1 MATSIISTAIA
12 VAVLWVAYRVLFI
25 NSNRLVFNRAFL
37 ITALGF
43 SLILPAAG
51 LMIGGSSPQI
61 VSYRQSLFS
70 GIMLDEVVITAE
82 GVIVNTPVEMT
93 AQEETAAPV
102 VATVNSFN
110 IWKYLWIIYLI
121 GVGVMGMVFLF
132 KLGKILFIIV
142 SSPKKKMPGYTAVFT
157 GKEHGSY
164 SFFSYAFFPNE
175 NVNAEIVRHEMSHI
189 AHHHSIDIL
198 FVELMM
204 IIQWFNPFIYLY
216 KRELQSIHEYMADR
230 DVVATGIDKQ
240 NYMMLILQQCTA
252 VDFSNMSNN
261 FSFLLTKKR
270 IKMITQ
276 SKKAKGVVIKA
287 LLTLPLF
294 ALLLFANCKSNG
306 QNKVSAEKAEI
317 AETTTD
323 NEKLTTI
330 KIGEESYVSFADPME
345 ISLDGKDYTLDIN
358 SVKNEKTFKLGDHKV
373 VAKNNHDERHSYTLT
388 VDGKP
393 FDLNYI
399 TRMLFEDSDE
409 ATDDSEFIIDD
420 TEFDKSDIE
429 LGAVE
434 VMPGYP
440 GGINAMYD
448 FIQKNLK
455 YPESAKDKGI
465 EGRVFISFVVEKDGS
480 ISNVNVLRGVC
491 EELDAEAVKVVKAMP
506 KWTPGMNNGKAVRVQ
521 YTLPIVFKLSGDSTT
536 TALSGTKWEGRGEGI
551 GNDTAEGMKFVMDMT
566 MDFYNN
572 NDGLFVMKL
581 MAQDQDGKTTPQT
594 VFENVGLDFTYS
606 YDGKSAGSIQPKNTD
621 GSTLGGEDQQPYSF
635 VMQDGKIIVSF
646 YDFKDDCGIE
656 KITFNRK

>member
-1 MATSIISTAIA
+1 MALNIISIAIA

-37 ITALGF
+37 IIALGF

-51 LMIGGSSPQI
+51 VMIGGSSPQI

-70 GIMLDEVVITAE
+70 GIMLEEVVITAE
-82 GVIVNTPVEMT
+82 GVTISTPADVRADNGE
-93 AQEETAAPV
+93 AAPV
-102 VATVNSFN
+102 VAKNRRTFDFIGLISL
-110 IWKYLWIIYLI
+110 IWLTGAMIATLI
-121 GVGVMGMVFLF
+121 FLI
-132 KLGKILFIIV
+132 KLGKLLFIIIK
-142 SSPKKKMPGYTAVFT
+142 SPKKKMPGYTAVFT

-164 SFFSYAFFPNE
+164 SFFNYAFFPNE

-189 AHHHSIDIL
+189 AHHHSADIL

-216 KRELQSIHEYMADR
+216 KRELQSLHEYMADR

-276 SKKAKGVVIKA
+276 NKKAKGVVIKA

-294 ALLLFANCKSNG
+294 ALLLFANCKS
-306 QNKVSAEKAEI
+306 KVNDKAPE
-317 AETTTD
+317 
-323 NEKLTTI
+323 N
-330 KIGEESYVSFADPME
+330 
-345 ISLDGKDYTLDIN
+345 N
-358 SVKNEKTFKLGDHKV
+358 V
-373 VAKNNHDERHSYTLT
+373 V
-388 VDGKP
+388 
-393 FDLNYI
+393 
-399 TRMLFEDSDE
+399 E
-409 ATDDSEFIIDD
+409 ATEKIETQAVETPAVETVANDNSEIYD
-420 TEFDKSDIE
+420 
-429 LGAVE
+429 GAVE
-434 VMPGYP
+434 VMPEYP
-440 GGINAMYD
+440 GGMNAMFD
-448 FIQKNLK
+448 FIQKNVK
-455 YPESAKDKGI
+455 YPKSAKEKGI
-465 EGRVFISFVVEKDGS
+465 EGKVYVSFVVEKDGS
-480 ISNVNVLRGVC
+480 LSSFQVLRSVN
-491 EELDAEAVKVVKAMP
+491 EELDAEAIRVLKAMP
-506 KWTPGMNNGKAVRVQ
+506 KWKAGMQDGKAVRVH
-521 YTLPIVFKLSGDSTT
+521 YVMPFSFKLTGNENTT
-536 TALSGTKWEGRGEGI
+536 TALSGTKWNGEG
-551 GNDTAEGMKFVMDMT
+551 EGMKDGVKYNMTMT

-581 MAQDQDGKTTPQT
+581 TAQEKGGETAV

-606 YDGKSAGSIQPKNTD
+606 FDGKSAGSIQPKNTD

-635 VMQDGKIIVSF
+635 VVKGNEIIVNF

-656 KITFNRK
+656 KITFVKK

>member
-1 MATSIISTAIA
+1 MALNIISIAIA
-12 VAVLWVAYRVLFI
+12 IALLWAAYRLLFI
-25 NSNRLVFNRAFL
+25 NSNRLIFNRAFL
-37 ITALGF
+37 IIALGF

-51 LMIGGSSPQI
+51 FYIGRSTPQI
-61 VSYRQSLFS
+61 VSYRQSLFQ

-142 SSPKKKMPGYTAVFT
+142 NSPKKKMPGYTAVFT

-164 SFFSYAFFPNE
+164 SFFNYAFFPDE
-175 NVNAEIVRHEMSHI
+175 NVSEEIVRHEMSHI
-189 AHHHSIDIL
+189 AHHHSADIL

-216 KRELQSIHEYMADR
+216 KRELQSLHEYMADR

-306 QNKVSAEKAEI
+306 
-317 AETTTD
+317 
-323 NEKLTTI
+323 NEKP
-330 KIGEESYVSFADPME
+330 AD
-345 ISLDGKDYTLDIN
+345 KKA
-358 SVKNEKTFKLGDHKV
+358 V
-373 VAKNNHDERHSYTLT
+373 
-388 VDGKP
+388 
-393 FDLNYI
+393 
-399 TRMLFEDSDE
+399 E
-409 ATDDSEFIIDD
+409 ATETVETQAVETVVNDDSEVYG
-420 TEFDKSDIE
+420 S
-429 LGAVE
+429 VE
-434 VMPGYP
+434 VMPEYF
-440 GGINAMYD
+440 GGTTAMFE

-455 YPESAKDKGI
+455 YPESAKEKGL
-465 EGRVFISFVVEKDGS
+465 EGRVFIGFVVEKDGS
-480 ISNVNVLRGVC
+480 LSSFQVLRGVC
-491 EELDAEAVKVVKAMP
+491 DEIDAEAVRVLKMMP
-506 KWTPGMNNGKAVRVQ
+506 KWKPGMNNGEPVRVQ
-521 YTLPIVFKLSGDSTT
+521 YTMPFKFQLTGNENTM
-536 TALSGTKWEGRGEGI
+536 TALSGTHWMGTGI
-551 GNDTAEGMKFVMDMT
+551 GYKDGSKFVMDMT

-594 VFENVGLDFTYS
+594 VFEDVGLDFTYS
-606 YDGKSAGSIQPKNTD
+606 YDGTSAGSIQPKNTD

-635 VMQDGKIIVSF
+635 VMKDGKIIVSF
-646 YDFKDDCGIE
+646 YDFKEDIGIE
-656 KITFNRK
+656 TITFVKK

>member
-1 MATSIISTAIA
+1 MATSIISIAIS
-12 VAVLWVAYRVLFI
+12 VAILWIAYRLLFI
-25 NSNRLVFNRAFL
+25 NSNRLTFNRSFL
-37 ITALGF
+37 IIALGF

-51 LMIGGSSPQI
+51 IMIGGSSPQI
-61 VSYRQSLFS
+61 VSYRQSLFQ

-82 GVIVNTPVEMT
+82 GVTISTPAEVF
-93 AQEETAAPV
+93 AEEAV
-102 VATVNSFN
+102 VPTVSEPAHSFN
-110 IWKYLWIIYLI
+110 IWRYIWILYIIGAGMMALI
-121 GVGVMGMVFLF
+121 FLF
-132 KLGKILFIIV
+132 KLGKILYIIIR
-142 SSPKKKMPGYTAVFT
+142 SSKKKMPGYTAIFT

-164 SFFSYAFFPNE
+164 SFFNYAFFPNE
-175 NVNAEIVRHEMSHI
+175 NVNEEIVRHEMSHI
-189 AHHHSIDIL
+189 AHHHSADIL

-216 KRELQSIHEYMADR
+216 KRELQSLHEYMADR

-306 QNKVSAEKAEI
+306 QNKVSADKISENSAEKES
-317 AETTTD
+317 
-323 NEKLTTI
+323 LTTI
-330 KIGEESYVSFADPME
+330 KLGEESFVSFADPME
-345 ISLDGKDYTLDIN
+345 ISFDGTDYTLDIN

-373 VAKNNHDERHSYTLT
+373 VAKNNHDERNSYTVT

-399 TRMLFEDSDE
+399 TQMLFDDSDE
-409 ATDDSEFIIDD
+409 ATDDSEVYNGVDVQP
-420 TEFDKSDIE
+420 E
-429 LGAVE
+429 
-434 VMPGYP
+434 YP

-455 YPESAKDKGI
+455 YPESAKNKGI
-465 EGRVFISFVVEKDGS
+465 EGRVFVQFVVEKDGS
-480 ISNVNVLRGVC
+480 LSSFQVLRGVSDDI
-491 EELDAEAVKVVKAMP
+491 DAEAVRVLKMMP
-506 KWTPGMNNGKAVRVQ
+506 KWKPGMMNGKPVRVHF
-521 YTLPIVFKLSGDSTT
+521 TMPFKFQLTANENTT
-536 TALSGTKWEGRGEGI
+536 DALSGTKWEGKGEGTK
-551 GNDTAEGMKFVMDMT
+551 DGMKFVMEMT

-581 MAQDQDGKTTPQT
+581 TAQDIASNTPPQ
-594 VFENVGLDFTYS
+594 VAFEDVGLDFKYVYDEATKAGVIAPKNPDGSDLGDEPARPYS
-606 YDGKSAGSIQPKNTD
+606 YIVK
-621 GSTLGGEDQQPYSF
+621 
-635 VMQDGKIIVSF
+635 DGKIIVAF
-646 YDFKDDCGIE
+646 YDFKEDIGIE
-656 KITFNRK
+656 KITFVKK

>member
-1 MATSIISTAIA
+1 MALNIISIALSVAI
-12 VAVLWVAYRVLFI
+12 LWIAYRLLFI
-25 NSNRLVFNRAFL
+25 NSNRLIFNRAFL
-37 ITALGF
+37 IIALGF

-51 LMIGGSSPQI
+51 LYIGGSSPQI
-61 VSYRQSLFS
+61 VSYKQSLFQ

-82 GVIVNTPVEMT
+82 GVTISTQSDVKADNEG
-93 AQEETAAPV
+93 AAPV
-102 VATVNSFN
+102 VASNKRSFDIIGLMGL
-110 IWKYLWIIYLI
+110 IWLI
-121 GVGVMGMVFLF
+121 GAIGAALVFLF
-132 KLGKILFIIV
+132 KLGKIVFIIIR
-142 SSPKKKMPGYTAVFT
+142 SPKKKMPGYTAVFT

-164 SFFSYAFFPNE
+164 SFFNYAFFPNE

-189 AHHHSIDIL
+189 AHHHSADIL

-216 KRELQSIHEYMADR
+216 KRELQSLHEYMADR

-294 ALLLFANCKSNG
+294 ALLLFANCQSTG
-306 QNKVSAEKAEI
+306 QNKVSADKISENAAEKES
-317 AETTTD
+317 
-323 NEKLTTI
+323 LTTI
-330 KIGEESYVSFADPME
+330 KLGEESYVSFSDPME
-345 ISLDGKDYTLDIN
+345 INLDGTDYTLDIN

-373 VAKNNHDERHSYTLT
+373 VAKNNHDERNSYTVT

-399 TRMLFEDSDE
+399 TQMLFDDSDE
-409 ATDDSEFIIDD
+409 ATDDSEVYNGVDVQP
-420 TEFDKSDIE
+420 E
-429 LGAVE
+429 
-434 VMPGYP
+434 YP
-440 GGINAMYD
+440 GGINAMYE

-455 YPESAKDKGI
+455 YPESAKKKGI
-465 EGRVFISFVVEKDGS
+465 EGRVFVQFVVEKDGS
-480 ISNVNVLRGVC
+480 LSSFQVLRGVSDDI
-491 EELDAEAVKVVKAMP
+491 DAEAVRVLKMMP
-506 KWTPGMNNGKAVRVQ
+506 NWKPGMMNGKPVRVNF
-521 YTLPIVFKLSGDSTT
+521 TMPFKFQLTGNENTM

-581 MAQDQDGKTTPQT
+581 TTQDKDGKLPAQT
-594 VFENVGLDFTYS
+594 VFEDVGLDFTYS
-606 YDGKSAGSIQPKNTD
+606 FDGKSAGSIQPKNPD

-635 VMQDGKIIVSF
+635 LKTGDEIIVNF

-656 KITFNRK
+656 KITFVKK

>member
-1 MATSIISTAIA
+1 MTTSIISIAIA

-175 NVNAEIVRHEMSHI
+175 NVNADIVRHEMSHI

-216 KRELQSIHEYMADR
+216 KRELQSLHEYMADR

-306 QNKVSAEKAEI
+306 QNKVSTEKATEN
-317 AETTTD
+317 AVE
-323 NEKLTTI
+323 NESRTTI

-345 ISLDGKDYTLDIN
+345 INLDGKDYTLDIN

-373 VAKNNHDERHSYTLT
+373 VAKNNHDERNSYTVT
-388 VDGKP
+388 VDGEP
-393 FDLNYI
+393 FDLKYI
-399 TRMLFEDSDE
+399 VNMIFDE
-409 ATDDSEFIIDD
+409 TDESGNDD
-420 TEFDKSDIE
+420 EVYD
-429 LGAVE
+429 AVD
-434 VMPGYP
+434 VMPEYF
-440 GGINAMYD
+440 GGVNAMFD
-448 FIQKNLK
+448 FIQKNVK
-455 YPESAKDKGI
+455 YPESAKKKGI
-465 EGRVFISFVVEKDGS
+465 EGRVFVQFVVEKDGS
-480 ISNVNVLRGVC
+480 LSSFQVLRGLND
-491 EELDAEAVKVVKAMP
+491 ELNDEAIRVLKMMP
-506 KWTPGMNNGKAVRVQ
+506 KWKPGMKDGKPVRVQ
-521 YTLPIVFKLSGDSTT
+521 FTMPFNFKINGTENTL

-551 GNDTAEGMKFVMDMT
+551 GNDTAEGMKFVMSMT
-566 MDFYNN
+566 MDFYND
-572 NDGLFVMKL
+572 NDGLLVMKL
-581 MAQDQDGKTTPQT
+581 MAQDKDGKTAPQT

-606 YDGKSAGSIQPKNTD
+606 FDGKSAGSIQPKNTD

>member
-1 MATSIISTAIA
+1 MATSIISIAIA
-12 VAVLWVAYRVLFI
+12 IAVLWVAYRVLFI
-25 NSNRLVFNRAFL
+25 NSNRLTFNRAFL
-37 ITALGF
+37 IIALGF

-51 LMIGGSSPQI
+51 IWIGGSSPQI
-61 VSYRQSLFS
+61 VSYRQSLFQ

-82 GVIVNTPVEMT
+82 GVAISTPGD
-93 AQEETAAPV
+93 V
-102 VATVNSFN
+102 VADDNTAVVPASAPSHNFN
-110 IWKYLWIIYLI
+110 IWRYIWITYLI
-121 GVGVMGMVFLF
+121 GSGIAALIFII
-132 KLGKILFIIV
+132 KLGKLLFIIV
-142 SSPKKKMPGYTAVFT
+142 KSPKKKMPGYTAVFT

-164 SFFSYAFFPNE
+164 SFFNYAFFPNE

-189 AHHHSIDIL
+189 AHHHSADIL

-216 KRELQSIHEYMADR
+216 KRELQSLHEYMADR

-306 QNKVSAEKAEI
+306 NDKSAEKKAVE
-317 AETTTD
+317 ATETVETQAV
-323 NEKLTTI
+323 E
-330 KIGEESYVSFADPME
+330 
-345 ISLDGKDYTLDIN
+345 
-358 SVKNEKTFKLGDHKV
+358 
-373 VAKNNHDERHSYTLT
+373 T
-388 VDGKP
+388 V
-393 FDLNYI
+393 
-399 TRMLFEDSDE
+399 
-409 ATDDSEFIIDD
+409 ATDDSEVY
-420 TEFDKSDIE
+420 
-429 LGAVE
+429 GAVE
-434 VMPGYP
+434 VMPEYP
-440 GGINAMYD
+440 GGTTAMFD

-455 YPESAKDKGI
+455 YPESAKDKGL
-465 EGRVFISFVVEKDGS
+465 EGRVFIGFVVEKDGS
-480 ISNVNVLRGVC
+480 LSSFQVLRGVSDDI
-491 EELDAEAVKVVKAMP
+491 DAEAVRVLKMMP
-506 KWTPGMNNGKAVRVQ
+506 KWKPGMNNGKPVRVQ
-521 YTLPIVFKLSGDSTT
+521 YTMPFKFQLTGNENTIN
-536 TALSGTKWEGRGEGI
+536 ALSGTKWEGRGEGI

-581 MAQDQDGKTTPQT
+581 VAQDQEGKSTPQT

-606 YDGKSAGSIQPKNTD
+606 YDGKSAGSIQPKNPD

-635 VMQDGKIIVSF
+635 VMQDGKIIVNF

-656 KITFNRK
+656 KITFVKK

>member
-1 MATSIISTAIA
+1 MATSIISIAIA
-12 VAVLWVAYRVLFI
+12 IALLWAAYRVLFI
-25 NSNRLVFNRAFL
+25 NSNRLTFNRAFL
-37 ITALGF
+37 IIALGF

-51 LMIGGSSPQI
+51 FYIGRSTPQI
-61 VSYRQSLFS
+61 VSYRQSLFQ

-82 GVIVNTPVEMT
+82 GVAISTPINSMDDKDE
-93 AQEETAAPV
+93 A
-102 VATVNSFN
+102 VATVTTPTHNFN
-110 IWKYLWIIYLI
+110 IWHYIWIIYII
-121 GVGVMGMVFLF
+121 GVCVMAALFLVKF
-132 KLGKILFIIV
+132 ARIAIVIIR
-142 SSPKKKMPGYTAVFT
+142 SPKKKMPGYTAVFT

-164 SFFSYAFFPNE
+164 SFFNYAFFPNE

-189 AHHHSIDIL
+189 AHHHSADIL

-216 KRELQSIHEYMADR
+216 KRELQSLHEYMADR

-306 QNKVSAEKAEI
+306 QNKATAEKAE
-317 AETTTD
+317 TTTE
-323 NEKLTTI
+323 NENLVTI
-330 KIGEESYVSFADPME
+330 KLGKESYLSFNNPMDINFE
-345 ISLDGKDYTLDIN
+345 GTEYTLDIK
-358 SVKNEKTFKLGDHKV
+358 SVKKERTFEFGEHKV
-373 VAKNNHDERHSYTLT
+373 FVKNNRDERNSYTVT
-388 VDGKP
+388 IDGAP
-393 FDLNYI
+393 FDITYI
-399 TRMLFEDSDE
+399 TRMLTEDSE
-409 ATDDSEFIIDD
+409 ATDDSEVY
-420 TEFDKSDIE
+420 T
-429 LGAVE
+429 GTVE
-434 VMPGYP
+434 VLPEYP
-440 GGINAMYD
+440 GGTASMFE
-448 FIQKNLK
+448 FIQKNVK
-455 YPESAKDKGI
+455 YPESAKEKGI
-465 EGRVFISFVVEKDGS
+465 EGRVFIQFVVEKDGS
-480 ISNVNVLRGVC
+480 LSSFQVLRGVSDDI
-491 EELDAEAVKVVKAMP
+491 DAEAIRVLKAMP
-506 KWTPGMNNGKAVRVQ
+506 KWKPGMNNGEPVRVQ
-521 YTLPIVFKLSGDSTT
+521 YTMPFKFQLTGNENNM

-581 MAQDQDGKTTPQT
+581 TTQDKDGKTSAQT

-606 YDGKSAGSIQPKNTD
+606 FDGKSAGSIQPKNPD
-621 GSTLGGEDQQPYSF
+621 GSTLGGEEQQPYSF
-635 VMQDGKIIVSF
+635 VMQDGKIIVNF

-656 KITFNRK
+656 KITFVKK

>member
-1 MATSIISTAIA
+1 MATSIISIAIA

-25 NSNRLVFNRAFL
+25 NSNRLIFNRTFL
-37 ITALGF
+37 IVALGF

-51 LMIGGSSPQI
+51 VYIGRSTPQI
-61 VSYRQSLFS
+61 ASYRQSLFH

-82 GVIVNTPVEMT
+82 GVTISTPVETPAGDAM
-93 AQEETAAPV
+93 AVAPV
-102 VATVNSFN
+102 QASSQKFN
-110 IWKYLWIIYLI
+110 LWHYIWVVYLI
-121 GVGVMGMVFLF
+121 GVGVMALLFLI
-132 KLGKILFIIV
+132 KLARIAIVIIR
-142 SSPKKKMPGYTAVFT
+142 SPKKRMPGYTAVFT

-164 SFFSYAFFPNE
+164 SFFNYAFFPNE
-175 NVNAEIVRHEMSHI
+175 NVNSDIVRHEMSHI
-189 AHHHSIDIL
+189 AHHHSADIL

-204 IIQWFNPFIYLY
+204 IIQWFNPFIYMY
-216 KRELQSIHEYMADR
+216 KRELQSLHEYMADR

-306 QNKVSAEKAEI
+306 QNNVA
-317 AETTTD
+317 
-323 NEKLTTI
+323 NESRTTI
-330 KIGEESYVSFADPME
+330 KIGEESYVTFADPME
-345 ISLDGKDYTLDIN
+345 INLDGKDYTLDIN

-373 VAKNNHDERHSYTLT
+373 VAKNNDDERKSYTVT

-393 FDLNYI
+393 FDLKYLVSMI
-399 TRMLFEDSDE
+399 L
-409 ATDDSEFIIDD
+409 DD
-420 TEFDKSDIE
+420 TDVSGDEDEVLKGPI
-429 LGAVE
+429 E
-434 VMPGYP
+434 VMPAYP
-440 GGINAMYD
+440 GGPNALVKYV
-448 FIQKNLK
+448 QNNLK
-455 YPESAKDKGI
+455 YPESAKKNKQ
-465 EGRVFISFVVEKDGS
+465 EGRVFVGFVVEKDGS
-480 ISNVNVLRGVC
+480 ISNVSVMRGVC
-491 EELDAEAVKVVKAMP
+491 EELDNEAVRVVKTLP
-506 KWTPGMNNGKAVRVQ
+506 KFTPGMNGGKPVRVQ
-521 YTLPIVFKLSGDSTT
+521 YTLPIVFKLTGETT
-536 TALSGTKWEGRGEGI
+536 MTTLSGTHWTGI
-551 GNDTAEGMKFVMDMT
+551 GSGIQDGTKFVMEMT
-566 MDFYNN
+566 MDFYQD

-581 MAQDQDGKTTPQT
+581 TADKSV

-606 YDGKSAGSIQPKNTD
+606 FDGKSAGSIQPKNTD

-635 VMQDGKIIVSF
+635 VMQDGKIIVNF

-656 KITFNRK
+656 KITFVKK

>member
-1 MATSIISTAIA
+1 MALNIISIAIA
-12 VAVLWVAYRVLFI
+12 IAVLWVAYRVLFI

-37 ITALGF
+37 IIALGF

-51 LMIGGSSPQI
+51 FYIGRSTPQI

-70 GIMLDEVVITAE
+70 GIMLEEVVITSE
-82 GVIVNTPVEMT
+82 GVTISTPADVRADNGE
-93 AQEETAAPV
+93 AAPV
-102 VATVNSFN
+102 VAKNRRTFDFIGLISL
-110 IWKYLWIIYLI
+110 IWLTGAMIATLI
-121 GVGVMGMVFLF
+121 FLI
-132 KLGKILFIIV
+132 KLGKLLFIIIK
-142 SSPKKKMPGYTAVFT
+142 SPKKKMPGYTAVFT

-164 SFFSYAFFPNE
+164 SFFNYAFFPNE

-189 AHHHSIDIL
+189 AHHHSADIL

-216 KRELQSIHEYMADR
+216 KRELQSLHEYMADR

-270 IKMITQ
+270 IKMISQ

-306 QNKVSAEKAEI
+306 QDKTSSSEQTVKT
-317 AETTTD
+317 ETPAATG
-323 NEKLTTI
+323 NI
-330 KIGEESYVSFADPME
+330 I
-345 ISLDGKDYTLDIN
+345 
-358 SVKNEKTFKLGDHKV
+358 TFKLSDGTYLSVPEPFEINVDGQQYYLDLNSI
-373 VAKNNHDERHSYTLT
+373 KNDTTLMLGNHEFYAVKNHDERNSLS
-388 VDGKP
+388 VKIDGKD
-393 FDLNYI
+393 FDINFAGGILK
-399 TRMLFEDSDE
+399 
-409 ATDDSEFIIDD
+409 DDSKIYTD
-420 TEFDKSDIE
+420 
-429 LGAVE
+429 AVE
-434 VMPGYP
+434 VAPEYP
-440 GGINAMYD
+440 GGYNAMFD
-448 FIQKNLK
+448 FISKNVK
-455 YPESAKDKGI
+455 YPESAKNQGL
-465 EGRVFISFVVEKDGS
+465 EGRVFVQFVVEKDGS
-480 ISNVNVLRGVC
+480 LSSFQVLRGVSDDI
-491 EELDAEAVKVVKAMP
+491 DAEAIRVLKMMP
-506 KWTPGMNNGKAVRVQ
+506 KWKPGMNEGNPVRVQ
-521 YTLPIVFKLSGDSTT
+521 YVLPFKFQLTGNENTM

-581 MAQDQDGKTTPQT
+581 TTQDKDGKLPAQT
-594 VFENVGLDFTYS
+594 VFEDVGLDFTYS
-606 YDGKSAGSIQPKNTD
+606 FDGKSAGSIQPKNPD

-635 VMQDGKIIVSF
+635 VMQDGKIIVNF

-656 KITFNRK
+656 KITFVKK